1 MGDLR
6 ARLCLRYS
14 AAQRSPFGECVRVAS
29 AADLVTVQLQM
40 EVEASRLRFAAKHA
54 KRRKR
59 TGRTGP
65 KVRFDARFTFFAS
78 LWPPSRFLA
87 RTISYFYDDVDDDKN
102 IVNNNT
108 TNNVNNDGTNS
119 TNNTAKRAARGERGE
134 GVSRSIS
141 PEDTGYTGDT
151 GSSTTTAT
159 TATTTTTGST
169 GSTRHG
175 TVDNGTVDDGTL
187 NGFWSLMSFL
197 TDPSEEEVA
206 AVVRT
211 NSQ

>member
-6 ARLCLRYS
+6 ARLCRRYS

-40 EVEASRLRFAAKHA
+40 EVEASRLRFIAKHA
-54 KRRKR
+54 KRTKR

-87 RTISYFYDDVDDDKN
+87 RTISYFYDDDDDKN

-108 TNNVNNDGTNS
+108 TNN
-119 TNNTAKRAARGERGE
+119 
-134 GVSRSIS
+134 
-141 PEDTGYTGDT
+141 
-151 GSSTTTAT
+151 
-159 TATTTTTGST
+159 GST
-169 GSTRHG
+169 GHTGHGTVDNG

-211 NSQ
+211 ISQ